1 MTVKE
6 ELGAPSRKE
15 DSEKWEGLR
24 NILIES
30 DKYVDVSIVNSSMLN
45 RMLKSWPQEFVDKIK
60 GFLSKKTIKK
70 VDLKNKT

>member
-15 DSEKWEGLR
+15 DSGKWEKLR

-45 RMLKSWPQEFVDKIK
+45 RMLKSWPQEFIDKIK
-60 GFLSKKTIKK
+60 GFLSKKIIKK